1 MSEKTE
7 APTPRR
13 LGEAREKG
21 QIARSPEVNAAL
33 MMVAAFWMLRGQTN
47 NIAQMLNEVMLNT
60 LSHLPS
66 SELTLE
72 AVSDMGL
79 SIALKALLAIAPFVI
94 GLAAV
99 GVVASVVQTGG
110 LFVPGLAVPK
120 LERINPLAGF
130 QRIFSSQGLVEVGKA
145 LAKVAVVGWVA
156 YSTLSDQAPNLLKLG
171 TMGLRPGISLLV
183 DTAFGLGTRTAMAY
197 IVIAALDYA
206 YQRRQ
211 WMSRLKMSRHDILQ
225 EMKSS
230 EGDPLLKMRVRQQ
243 QRRLARQRMMD
254 RVPKANVVII
264 NPTHFAVA
272 LMYDKA
278 KMSAPRV
285 VAKGTLLM
293 AQRIVEIARA
303 HNVPVVQNVPLARAL
318 YSGVQI
324 DQEIPPALYQ
334 AVAEVLAF
342 VFSLKRKSARSYAQ
356 SPREASNS

>member
-13 LGEAREKG
+13 LADAREKG

-33 MMVAAFWMLRGQTN
+33 MMVAAFWLLRGQTA

-60 LSHLPS
+60 FTRLPS

-72 AVSDMGL
+72 AVSGMGL
-79 SIALKALLAIAPFVI
+79 NIALKALLAVAPFAI

-99 GVVASVVQTGG
+99 GVVASVAQTGG
-110 LFVPGLAVPK
+110 LFVPSLAAPK

-130 QRIFSSQGLVEVGKA
+130 QRIFSGRGLVEVGKA
-145 LAKVAVVGWVA
+145 LLKVAVVGWVA
-156 YSTLSDQAPNLLKLG
+156 YSALKDQAPSLLALG
-171 TMGLRPGISLLV
+171 TMDLRSGISLLV
-183 DTAFGLGTRTAMAY
+183 DTAFGLGTRVATVY
-197 IVIAALDYA
+197 IVIAALDYI

-211 WMSRLKMSRHDILQ
+211 WLNQLKMSRQDIMQ
-225 EMKSS
+225 EIKSS
-230 EGDPLLKMRVRQQ
+230 EGDPFLKMRIRQQ

-272 LMYDKA
+272 LMYDKS

-342 VFSLKRKSARSYAQ
+342 VFSLKKKSGVRAQ
-356 SPREASNS
+356 TQSLISNL